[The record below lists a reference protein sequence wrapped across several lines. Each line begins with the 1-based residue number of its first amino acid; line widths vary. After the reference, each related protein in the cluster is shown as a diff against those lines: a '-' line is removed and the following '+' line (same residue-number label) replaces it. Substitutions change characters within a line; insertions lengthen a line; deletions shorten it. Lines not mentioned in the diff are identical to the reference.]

1 MSSCIMEAKN
11 LCIDLG
17 GTRILENINL
27 KIKKGETLAV
37 LGQSGCGKST
47 LLRAIAGLGHISTG
61 EIILSG
67 KLASSKSVMTHPE
80 NRSIGLLFQDDA
92 LFPHLSVEKN
102 IMFGLRRLERK
113 KRLEVVTQWL
123 EQVGLKDYRYT
134 FPNKLSGGQRQRVA
148 IARALAPQPK
158 LLLLDEPFSK
168 LDHDLREVMK
178 GLLKKIIKETEIS
191 TLLVTHTADEA
202 FDLSD
207 QIAVMENKTISQIGD
222 QTTVYKQPVSEAA
235 AGLLGIYSKIDLKQ
249 FTKLAGEEAKY
260 QAIVRPE
267 DICLNEESNYKGY
280 ISEIFYRGHATFY
293 QISTEDN
300 KVVMILAPAGDNK
313 RSVGEKVGL
322 TWNSN

>member
-1 MSSCIMEAKN
+1 
-11 LCIDLG
+11 
-17 GTRILENINL
+17 
-27 KIKKGETLAV
+27 
-37 LGQSGCGKST
+37 
-47 LLRAIAGLGHISTG
+47 
-61 EIILSG
+61 
-67 KLASSKSVMTHPE
+67 
-80 NRSIGLLFQDDA
+80 
-92 LFPHLSVEKN
+92 
-102 IMFGLRRLERK
+102 
-113 KRLEVVTQWL
+113 VTQWL